1 MLAHK
6 VRGVAANVGLE
17 QLSDAL
23 SRLEQATNAVPTD
36 ERAAATALDASTAAL
51 GEALAAI
58 RSGSPQQPTAPDE
71 AEAAY
76 DLTRARRAGG
86 VLLQALRRGA
96 LDDAALAGLAAAL
109 AGHPVAPRVAQIQ
122 GAIGDFEFDSAL
134 EQLEGV
140 MATLGE

>member
-1 MLAHK
+1 
-6 VRGVAANVGLE
+6 LE

-23 SRLEQATNAVPTD
+23 SRLEQATNTVPTD
-36 ERAAATALDASTAAL
+36 EREAAQALDTASAAL
-51 GEALAAI
+51 GDALAAI
-58 RSGSPQQPTAPDE
+58 RAGSPQPTVAP
-71 AEAAY
+71 EAAPY
-76 DLTRARRAGG
+76 DLARARRAGG

-96 LDDAALAGLAAAL
+96 LDDAALSGLVAAL

-134 EQLEGV
+134 EQLEAV

>member
-17 QLSDAL
+17 RLADAL
-23 SRLEQATNAVPTD
+23 SKLEQATDTVPTD
-36 ERAAATALDASTAAL
+36 ERASAAALDAATAAL

-58 RSGSPQQPTAPDE
+58 HSGGAQPTAAPDT
-71 AEAAY
+71 AASAI

-96 LDDAALAGLAAAL
+96 LDDAALAGLTAAL
-109 AGHPVAPRVAQIQ
+109 AGHPVAPRVAQIR

-134 EQLEGV
+134 EQLEAV
-140 MATLGE
+140 MTTLGE